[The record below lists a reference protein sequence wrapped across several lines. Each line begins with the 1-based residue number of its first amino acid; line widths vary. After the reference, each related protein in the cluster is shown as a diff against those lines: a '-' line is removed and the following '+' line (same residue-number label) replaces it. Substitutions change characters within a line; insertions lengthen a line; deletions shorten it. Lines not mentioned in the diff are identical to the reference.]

1 MRAVLITVAALGLIL
16 ALGACTAEEGAARA
30 NVTNAQ
36 ADATRAQTDATRAQT
51 AAQAERAAID
61 NTIARAAIPGAV
73 AGWQVAYLGLGLAV
87 AVLAVGGAV
96 VLMTWVQRRAALV
109 YPNDRGLFPVVRLG
123 GRNGAVVL
131 VDPNRSPGVTVL
143 TLTPEGPAIRQPLAL
158 TEGATLHLTG
168 QAASIQAAVAM
179 TPKKGAPPPA
189 RVAPSPMIDLT
200 PRVLSAPMPAITELE
215 PAHVD
220 RLLELAAPDD

>member
-36 ADATRAQTDATRAQT
+36 ADATRAQT

-61 NTIARAAIPGAV
+61 STIARGSIPGAV
-73 AGWQVAYLGLGLAV
+73 AGRQVAYLGLGLAV

-96 VLMTWVQRRAALV
+96 VLMTWAQRRAALV
-109 YPNDRGLFPVVRLG
+109 YPNDRGIFPVVRLG

-131 VDPNRSPGVTVL
+131 VDPNRSPGITVL

-179 TPKKGAPPPA
+179 TPKKGAPPA